1 MHRIAEYFQDEDGA
15 SAAEYA
21 LILAVVAG
29 AIVGGLASLGNSINN
44 AMSTVAGNLN
54 QAAAG

>member
-1 MHRIAEYFQDEDGA
+1 MRLIAEYIQDEDGA

-44 AMSTVAGNLN
+44 AMATVAGNLN
-54 QAAAG
+54 QAAAS